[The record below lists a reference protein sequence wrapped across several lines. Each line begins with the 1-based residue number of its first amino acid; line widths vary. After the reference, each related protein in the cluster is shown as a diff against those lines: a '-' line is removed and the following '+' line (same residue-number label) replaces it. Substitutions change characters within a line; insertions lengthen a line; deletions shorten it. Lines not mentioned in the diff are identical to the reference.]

1 MERENQEE
9 GVLVLLRLQIVEACL
24 SLEQKLQDNWDM
36 IQLIAFSV
44 DCSDAAVKFHISSH
58 IIRGSC
64 QLLSTTHRLIM
75 PKNKK
80 EEISDDDVVI
90 SGMAGI
96 FPEALNVNELKE
108 KLFNNSEFI
117 KVREDSNW
125 NRENLEIPRR
135 LGTITRHDKFDASF
149 FGVHKK
155 QCNSLD
161 SLMRNILERS
171 FEAVVDAEGWGITTS
186 FRFVIYSCLA
196 LFCRPAKLASGC
208 NTVQTH
214 YQIGGCDT
222 GKTHYHIGG
231 CNTCFE
237 EGGVRAKVKMGY
249 RGCKLF
255 GGHTHR
261 YAAVRRA
268 SCSVFL
274 PIPREEHPTP
284 INKYKTPT
292 PRPNPTLTKT
302 H

>member
-1 MERENQEE
+1 
-9 GVLVLLRLQIVEACL
+9 
-24 SLEQKLQDNWDM
+24 
-36 IQLIAFSV
+36 
-44 DCSDAAVKFHISSH
+44 
-58 IIRGSC
+58 
-64 QLLSTTHRLIM
+64 M

-171 FEAVVDAEGWGITTS
+171 FEAVVDAGSGK
-186 FRFVIYSCLA
+186 L
-196 LFCRPAKLASGC
+196 RPAGDMQPAGFWAVAYIPLTI
-208 NTVQTH
+208 TV
-214 YQIGGCDT
+214 
-222 GKTHYHIGG
+222 
-231 CNTCFE
+231 
-237 EGGVRAKVKMGY
+237 
-249 RGCKLF
+249 
-255 GGHTHR
+255 
-261 YAAVRRA
+261 
-268 SCSVFL
+268 
-274 PIPREEHPTP
+274 
-284 INKYKTPT
+284 
-292 PRPNPTLTKT
+292 
-302 H
+302 